1 MKMRG
6 ILRITTGLLFFCCLS
21 AFAQPAP
28 GTVRIAM
35 CQIFCLDGDRSG
47 NLVRIEEALREAREQ
62 KAQIACFPET
72 SLYGWVNP
80 TAHQRAQPI
89 PGRDSDALC
98 RLAKKYGMFLC
109 VGLAEKENENLYDT
123 ALLIDDSG
131 RILLKHR
138 KMNIL
143 RELMSPPYTPGTEIQ
158 SVDTSV
164 GRIGILICADTF
176 WRKNLDGMALLKPDL
191 VLVPYGWAAKEESW
205 PAHGKELHATVAQAA
220 SVMRVPVVGTDLV
233 GEISHGPW
241 RGYVYGGQSVAANA
255 QGRILVTAKDRDRDI
270 VVFDIQY
277 KQKRV
282 QD

>member
-1 MKMRG
+1 MRG

-28 GTVRIAM
+28 TTVRIAM

-47 NLVRIEEALREAREQ
+47 NLVRIEEALREAQEQ
-62 KAQIACFPET
+62 EVNIACFPET
-72 SLYGWVNP
+72 ALYGWVNP
-80 TAHQRAQPI
+80 TAHHRAKPI

-98 RLAKKYGMFLC
+98 RLAQKYGMFLC
-109 VGLAEKENENLYDT
+109 VGLAEKEDENLYDT

-138 KMNIL
+138 KLNIL

-158 SVDTSV
+158 AVDTPV

-205 PAHGKELHATVAQAA
+205 PAHGKELHATVADAA
-220 SVMRVPVVGTDLV
+220 KVMQIPVVGTDLV
-233 GEISHGPW
+233 GKISHGPW
-241 RGYVYGGQSVAANA
+241 RGYVYGGQSVAADA
-255 QGRILVTAKDRDRDI
+255 LGRILVTAKDRDRDI
-270 VVFDIQY
+270 IVFDIEY
-277 KQKRV
+277 KPKRV
-282 QD
+282 QN